1 MNNGAS
7 TVSQRRVMEVRLLHA
22 PQNDDNMRSKEFIEK
37 LLEEGGEE
45 CYVRWGGVPMSVRLD
60 MNGPFVHYKD
70 GRPTFTMKGSK
81 LVFEFKN
88 MRDFIT
94 KDLHDWWVSEKRD
107 RTLRENRQ
115 MLIDKLNTMMVF
127 NVSHPKHYIES
138 LNEYLDEWIK
148 EMEEKQAQQ

>member
-1 MNNGAS
+1 
-7 TVSQRRVMEVRLLHA
+7 
-22 PQNDDNMRSKEFIEK
+22 
-37 LLEEGGEE
+37 
-45 CYVRWGGVPMSVRLD
+45 MSVRLD

-107 RTLRENRQ
+107 GTLRENRQ